1 MSIAMSAPI
10 IPSLLCISSSTMQLS
25 GTHEITPFTL
35 HIIPGSLIL
44 IKTLPQNIKTWLLWS
59 IILNGKVQN
68 FCPPPLGVVQKFLP
82 SPIRVVQ
89 HLLLPPQR

>member
-35 HIIPGSLIL
+35 HIIPGSLFNSYH
-44 IKTLPQNIKTWLLWS
+44 NIAAKYNPVISSSYLD
-59 IILNGKVQN
+59 
-68 FCPPPLGVVQKFLP
+68 
-82 SPIRVVQ
+82 
-89 HLLLPPQR
+89 